1 MIINGLELD
10 CSQLTFSKPKVTATG
25 GKSVNIIN
33 SATKKGLYL
42 TTPLM
47 LTWGMNENDYDGNGK
62 KTYDMSL
69 QFPNAD
75 YETPEQ
81 VTFLQKMKELEEY
94 IFKSATTTHCKE
106 WFNKA
111 KMSPEVAEALF
122 SPMLKYPKD
131 KETGEYDKN
140 RAPTLRVKIPFWE
153 GEFRFELYDMNENQ
167 LYPVVDGSDVSP
179 LELLPKA
186 SNVAL
191 VLQCGGLWF
200 INGKFGITWKLVQ
213 GMVRP
218 RASLKGKCHIRLGAS
233 ERAVLEK
240 QAEKE
245 SEEEG
250 NGEGSVFQQSSEP
263 TVVEDSDDEQ
273 ASPAPAAAPEESSVK
288 EEVAQEVAEEKPK
301 VVKKKKVVRRKKVA
315 SSE

>member
-1 MIINGLELD
+1 MSSPSDMIINGVDLD

-33 SATKKGLYL
+33 SASKKGLYL

-62 KTYDMSL
+62 KTYDLSL
-69 QFPNAD
+69 QFPNPD

-81 VTFLQKMKELEEY
+81 VTFLEKMQAFEQH

-106 WFNKA
+106 WFNKS
-111 KMSPEVAEALF
+111 KMTEEVAEALF

-131 KETGEYDKN
+131 KETGEYDKT
-140 RAPTLRVKIPFWE
+140 RAPTLRVKIPYWE
-153 GEFRFELYDMNENQ
+153 GEFKFELYDMNEQQ
-167 LYPVVDGSDVSP
+167 LFPVSDGADVSP
-179 LELLPKA
+179 MELLPKA

-200 INGKFGITWKLVQ
+200 INGKFGVTWKLVQ

-218 RASLKGKCHIRLGAS
+218 RASLRGKCHIRLGAS
-233 ERAVLEK
+233 DRAVLEK
-240 QAEKE
+240 QAQKE
-245 SEEEG
+245 EDEQAQ
-250 NGEGSVFQQSSEP
+250 GEGEGTVFQQSADP
-263 TVVEDSDDEQ
+263 TAVEDSDDEKP
-273 ASPAPAAAPEESSVK
+273 SI
-288 EEVAQEVAEEKPK
+288 AQEVAEEVKPK
-301 VVKKKKVVRRKKVA
+301 VVKKKKIVRRKKVA
-315 SSE
+315 GAE